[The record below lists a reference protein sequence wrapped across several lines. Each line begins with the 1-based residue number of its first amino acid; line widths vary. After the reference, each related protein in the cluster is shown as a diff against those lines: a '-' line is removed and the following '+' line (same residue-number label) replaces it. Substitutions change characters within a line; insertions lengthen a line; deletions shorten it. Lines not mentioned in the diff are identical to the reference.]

1 MSWPSYSGGSPCPLQ
16 PCSEAC
22 PASNQIRCRAPTR
35 LSGTSLTLRLLAQLL
50 WAPAGRSAARAAHD
64 AGALSL
70 LLRAVLT
77 GTQLLAASHADD
89 QWGVLAGDSLDAAD
103 SMEGRRAALE
113 FLGAAAAAM
122 STFLQHLR
130 M

>member
-1 MSWPSYSGGSPCPLQ
+1 MQRLCVERQSSGGGKMLADKRRHCPRRRLAITAF
-16 PCSEAC
+16 SLF
-22 PASNQIRCRAPTR
+22 ASFSRFV
-35 LSGTSLTLRLLAQLL
+35 
-50 WAPAGRSAARAAHD
+50 
-64 AGALSL
+64 L

-122 STFLQHLR
+122 STFLQHSR